1 MSSNTTEHIF
11 LLYHNIILIF
21 CYNSSVLQTLI
32 KKCKI
37 VMIYDQKLICF
48 VFAIMCVKG
57 KIMSVNTI
65 SGVNNIK
72 NRRFAEFKTSQNKA
86 INFEHAPKEHSSQKQ
101 CSTGGVFLTTAAGVG
116 TALALISKKQ
126 GFSLN
131 PQRII
136 HSKPKDWAIFKI
148 YNKKHPDAKVLEFEE
163 PEILTMAG
171 GSVAGGLLGGA
182 VFDDKKHFKAKA
194 REAVN
199 QMLGNV
205 IVPVLC
211 VGGISRVYDKYK
223 KPILNAVPQI
233 KYSNNNFL
241 IRKLSTKLQPQNL
254 QKAANILQATT
265 KYTNKFLKI
274 LPPSVLTASALV
286 VGIVAGNKV
295 SNFINEKVFHKKV
308 ERKIQGTDF
317 TANDGD

>member
-1 MSSNTTEHIF
+1 
-11 LLYHNIILIF
+11 
-21 CYNSSVLQTLI
+21 
-32 KKCKI
+32 
-37 VMIYDQKLICF
+37 
-48 VFAIMCVKG
+48 MCVKG

-148 YNKKHPDAKVLEFEE
+148 FNKKHPDAKVLEFEE

-205 IVPVLC
+205 IIPVLC

-317 TANDGD
+317 APHVDDLSMAITLMADKSAVSSVISRTIPAFLCVPGMEVGTHR

>member
-1 MSSNTTEHIF
+1 
-11 LLYHNIILIF
+11 
-21 CYNSSVLQTLI
+21 
-32 KKCKI
+32 
-37 VMIYDQKLICF
+37 
-48 VFAIMCVKG
+48 MCVKG

-101 CSTGGVFLTTAAGVG
+101 CSTGSVFLTTAAGVG

-317 TANDGD
+317 APHVDDLSMAITLMADKSAVSSVISRTIPAFLCVPGMEVGTHR

>member
-1 MSSNTTEHIF
+1 
-11 LLYHNIILIF
+11 
-21 CYNSSVLQTLI
+21 
-32 KKCKI
+32 
-37 VMIYDQKLICF
+37 
-48 VFAIMCVKG
+48 MCVKG

-148 YNKKHPDAKVLEFEE
+148 FNKKHPDAKVLEFEE

-317 TANDGD
+317 APHVDDLSMAITLMADKSAVSSVISRTIPAFLCVPGMEVGTHR